1 MNCSRITPLRF
12 GSLGGYGAVLVLGII
27 VVVLLPIGERARL
40 IEMPYPVGSFT
51 SLLDESGRR
60 IAVALA
66 WDDVFVILYLCF
78 FFGLTELTREHAGA
92 LAWSGLASGLATG
105 GFDLWENA
113 RLLGMIES
121 VSAGARVGQH
131 EADLTYVIAQ
141 LKFCC
146 SYLALFFFSAGVW
159 REGRLGRLLAVM
171 FVVFAVLG
179 PFAFVNDLVSLA
191 RIPLMALGFALG
203 GLLLGRAARAR

>member
-1 MNCSRITPLRF
+1 MSSSRTTLLRF
-12 GSLGGYGAVLVLGII
+12 GSLGGYGAALVLGII
-27 VVVLLPIGERARL
+27 VAVLLPIGERARL
-40 IEMPYPVGSFT
+40 IEMPYPAGAFT

-78 FFGLTELTREHAGA
+78 FVGMAELARDRAGA
-92 LAWSGLASGLATG
+92 LAWLGLAGGLATG

-121 VSAGARVGQH
+121 VSAGAPVGH
-131 EADLTYVIAQ
+131 EEANLTYVIAQ
-141 LKFCC
+141 LKFCFA
-146 SYLALFFFSAGVW
+146 YLALFVFSAGVW
-159 REGRLGRLLAVM
+159 KEERLGRSLAVM
-171 FVVFAVLG
+171 LVLFAILG

-191 RIPLMALGFALG
+191 RIPLMGLGLALG
-203 GLLLGRAARAR
+203 GVVLGRAARAG